1 MNMAYISKVKRLKKC
16 TELNFVIIYIKL
28 IFFRKKGRRM
38 AENIERV
45 MNKIPEL
52 RGYTS
57 IHSINKGFSTD
68 EKWRVDLLN
77 DSKYFVR
84 ISDIRHAEHKKVAF
98 NYMKKFKTLGVPVPS
113 TICSIELEE
122 ENKYIE
128 ITEFTKGTDGEEILP
143 TLSSQEQFEI
153 GRQAGE
159 ALKIIH
165 SIQNKSLQET
175 WESYRIKKYN
185 NYLKEFEK
193 LDVKCFSLAPVI
205 QYIDSHI
212 HLLRNRP
219 VHFLHDDFHPANI
232 MVHSKKLQAVLDF
245 DRYEWGDPIH
255 DFHKIALFTRNISV
269 SFAVGQIKGYFK
281 GNPPS
286 HFWTLYTTYVA
297 MVFVSDIVWSIKNT
311 PNHIDK
317 MVKRLNTVLID
328 HQNFTNSIPV
338 WYKDN
343 DNDR

>member
-1 MNMAYISKVKRLKKC
+1 MNVAYISKMKRLKKR
-16 TELNFVIIYIKL
+16 TELKFGIIYIK
-28 IFFRKKGRRM
+28 IMFFRKKGKRM

-45 MNKIPEL
+45 MNKIPEV
-52 RGYTS
+52 REYTS

-77 DSKYFVR
+77 DLKYFVR

-122 ENKYIE
+122 ESKYIE
-128 ITEFTKGTDGEEILP
+128 ITEFTEGTDGEEILP

-165 SIQNKSLQET
+165 SIQNKSSQET

-193 LDVKCFSLAPVI
+193 LEVKYFSLAPVI

-219 VHFLHDDFHPANI
+219 IHFLHDDFHPSNI
-232 MVHSKKLQAVLDF
+232 MVHSKKLEAVLDF

-269 SFAVGQIKGYFK
+269 PFAVGQIKGYFK
-281 GNPPS
+281 GNPPA

-317 MVKRLNTVLID
+317 MVQRLNTVLDD
-328 HQNFTNSIPV
+328 HQNFTNHIPI

-343 DNDR
+343 DR